1 MGSLL
6 HGVFFNL
13 PTLFLKAPCLK
24 IINFLSGYYFFFFG
38 IVFFK
43 TSPFVFRFRL
53 CHGPCGKE
61 QEPRQSA
68 ELNRL
73 HPFAFSFSVFV
84 RQNPKAA
91 ASPTLPLNNV
101 NFGRQGSSY
110 SVLYFLLLIYFCIP
124 LSPPISFRIKPLQL
138 KGSLFPALPCRTKF
152 HLNPIAYKMKICTS
166 S

>member
-6 HGVFFNL
+6 NGVFFNR

-24 IINFLSGYYFFFFG
+24 SIYFLSSFYFFFAMS
-38 IVFFK
+38 FFFQN
-43 TSPFVFRFRL
+43 SPILSRLRL

-84 RQNPKAA
+84 RQNPMAA

-101 NFGRQGSSY
+101 NFGRQGSSC
-110 SVLYFLLLIYFCIP
+110 SVLYSPLFLYCCIP
-124 LSPPISFRIKPLQL
+124 
-138 KGSLFPALPCRTKF
+138 
-152 HLNPIAYKMKICTS
+152 
-166 S
+166 